1 MRRRKQSALHARW
14 TENRLQPSPFECA
27 MIYTCDS
34 NNVDRVSK
42 HIEATFSTIHLPYC
56 VDGEAATA
64 TLFANEVDCTPRD
77 TRLASCYVSQY

>member
-14 TENRLQPSPFECA
+14 TGPKLKQTCLRESIANIIIFECA

-42 HIEATFSTIHLPYC
+42 HIEATFSTIQIALLRGWRSG
-56 VDGEAATA
+56 DG
-64 TLFANEVDCTPRD
+64 NPVR
-77 TRLASCYVSQY
+77 Q